1 MAWGCQGGDRD
12 AGLEGGQ
19 RQRDGIPGL
28 KGEKTKIAGVGPEA
42 TEAEMAPAG
51 RERRAGPPPGHLR
64 QGLSNGGGTNRT
76 RRERK
81 AASRAE
87 EGRAAVGGGRE
98 DAGWHGRARGPGLT

>member
-1 MAWGCQGGDRD
+1 MQGWRV
-12 AGLEGGQ
+12 A
-19 RQRDGIPGL
+19 
-28 KGEKTKIAGVGPEA
+28 KGREMGYQGYREKRPRLQEWGPEA

-87 EGRAAVGGGRE
+87 EGRAAVGGGQE